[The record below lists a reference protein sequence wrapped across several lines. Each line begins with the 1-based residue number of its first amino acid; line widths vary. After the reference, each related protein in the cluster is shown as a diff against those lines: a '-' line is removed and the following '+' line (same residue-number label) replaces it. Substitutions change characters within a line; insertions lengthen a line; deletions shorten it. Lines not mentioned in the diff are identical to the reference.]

1 MPSDRTGLTSN
12 PAKEN
17 SMQAI
22 VFSEGRHVSIEQ
34 HPDPTPGP
42 GEVVIAVKASGICH
56 TDIEILKGN
65 YGSSAFPLVPGHEFA
80 GEVVAVGSEVTSI
93 KCGDRVVVDP
103 NIGCQT
109 CVSCKRGR
117 VNLCEKLGAYGVT
130 RNGGFA
136 DYCVVASDLVAPI
149 GSLDWHV
156 AALAEPLGCVLNGI
170 SPMAGRTCETA
181 LVFGGGPIG
190 LLMALAL
197 KWKGTAEVAVVDLSP
212 GRLDLARSFGFQGI
226 AAGSGALDSL
236 IRSRDFV
243 VDATGVPSVA
253 AHLVDYTRDGG
264 AALFFGVCPQA
275 ARIQISP
282 FELFRRQLSLFGTH
296 SLNHNIQDT
305 LPLLQA
311 NASEAE
317 GIVSHRLTIAEVA
330 EIFRNGAPVGSLKVQ
345 LIG

>member
-1 MPSDRTGLTSN
+1 
-12 PAKEN
+12 
-17 SMQAI
+17 MQAL
-22 VFSEGRHVSIEQ
+22 VFSESQHVAIEQ
-34 HPDPTPGP
+34 LPDPIPGP
-42 GEVVIAVKASGICH
+42 REIVIAVKASGICH

-93 KCGDRVVVDP
+93 QCGDRVVVDP
-103 NIGCQT
+103 NIGCGT
-109 CVSCKRGR
+109 CFACRRGR

-136 DYCVVASDLVAPI
+136 EYCVVASDLVVPI
-149 GSLDWHV
+149 GTLDWHV

-212 GRLDLARSFGFQGI
+212 ERLDLARSFGFQGI
-226 AAGSGALDSL
+226 AVGSEALERMM
-236 IRSRDFV
+236 RSRDFV

-253 AHLVDYTRDGG
+253 ERLVDYTRDGG
-264 AALFFGVCPQA
+264 SALFFGVCRQT

-282 FELFRRQLSLFGTH
+282 FEMFRRQLSLFGTH
-296 SLNHNIQDT
+296 SLNRNIQAA
-305 LPLLQA
+305 LPLLHA
-311 NASEAE
+311 NSPEAE
-317 GIVSHRLTIAEVA
+317 RIVSHRSTIADVA
-330 EIFRNGAPVGSLKVQ
+330 EIFRNGAPAGALKVQ
-345 LIG
+345 LVG